1 MYMDEFAKEY
11 FRKITKVN
19 KDFAERR
26 RELAESRIKMFAA
39 SIYRQLTDF
48 NEDYNLILG
57 AGNSGLFMTKLTKIV
72 YEHLSIKL
80 PLVLNLPIYRFKEDK
95 KAINDNSFLIP
106 QVKKELNNLDIIDN
120 VLFVDD
126 EIMRALTAKECFSF
140 VLEAKPEIN
149 HLNATIV
156 AENHFFEWHYKM
168 PKASISFFAYAP
180 LIQGFNENI
189 GHFIPDDLHKEVLSV
204 IDEPLSYNQTMAIVI
219 GGGLKKKDKDSQYFD
234 YSLEEKLK
242 NKIANY
248 DDRKNSLINRLQE
261 LIKEGIDEYKTGKIK
276 FRF

>member
-19 KDFAERR
+19 KDFTERR

-39 SIYRQLTDF
+39 STYRQLADF

-72 YEHLSIKL
+72 YESLSIKL

-95 KAINDNSFLIP
+95 KIINNNSFLIP

-126 EIMRALTAKECFSF
+126 EIMRALTAKECFNLL
-140 VLEAKPEIN
+140 LEAKPEIN
-149 HLNATIV
+149 HLNATII

-168 PKASISFFAYAP
+168 PKVSISFFAYAP
-180 LIQGFNENI
+180 LIQGFNGNI

-204 IDEPLSYNQTMAIVI
+204 IGGSLSYNQTMAIVI
-219 GGGLKKKDKDSQYFD
+219 GGGLKRKDKHSQYFD

-242 NKIANY
+242 SKISNY

-261 LIKEGIDEYKTGKIK
+261 LIKEGIEEYKTGKIK